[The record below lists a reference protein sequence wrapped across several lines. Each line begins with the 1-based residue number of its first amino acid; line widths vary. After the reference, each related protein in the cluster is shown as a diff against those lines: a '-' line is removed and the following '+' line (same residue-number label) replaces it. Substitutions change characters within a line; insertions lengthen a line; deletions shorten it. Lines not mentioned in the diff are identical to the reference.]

1 MALEFRHLQQT
12 LQDYINEVKELY
24 SDNIVREGHNAS
36 GDLIKSIKVILQ
48 KNNTSIE
55 VSLSLNEYWKYLESG
70 TRPHWPPMDAILEWI
85 RVKPVIPVERN
96 GNLPTEKQ
104 LAYLISRKIAQ
115 EGTPETNLLENT
127 LETVNAKYDELISEA
142 IDKDLDEGL
151 TAILLEFHT
160 A

>member
-96 GNLPTEKQ
+96 GSLPTEKQ

>member
-1 MALEFRHLQQT
+1 MF
-12 LQDYINEVKELY
+12 
-24 SDNIVREGHNAS
+24 
-36 GDLIKSIKVILQ
+36 
-48 KNNTSIE
+48 
-55 VSLSLNEYWKYLESG
+55 YLAFV
-70 TRPHWPPMDAILEWI
+70 TPYPF
-85 RVKPVIPVERN
+85 IPVERS

-104 LAYLISRKIAQ
+104 LAYLISRKIAL
-115 EGTPETNLLENT
+115 EGTPETDLLKNT

>member
-96 GNLPTEKQ
+96 GSLPTEKQ
-104 LAYLISRKIAQ
+104 LAYLISRKIAL
-115 EGTPETNLLENT
+115 EGTPETDLLKNT

>member
-104 LAYLISRKIAQ
+104 LAYLISRKIAL
-115 EGTPETNLLENT
+115 EGTPETDLLKNT